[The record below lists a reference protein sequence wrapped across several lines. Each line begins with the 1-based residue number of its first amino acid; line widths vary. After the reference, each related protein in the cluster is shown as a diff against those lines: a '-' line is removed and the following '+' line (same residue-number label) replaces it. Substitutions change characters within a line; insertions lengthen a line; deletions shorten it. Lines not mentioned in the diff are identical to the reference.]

1 MCFLRGV
8 REQQGCFSSIT
19 VCGQVIVKKEKLVNV
34 RAAERKAKVKGKEG
48 SVPPLENIQ
57 VWLDASGM
65 IAEATSSAS
74 RERGNP
80 LICQQGEKLII

>member
-8 REQQGCFSSIT
+8 SEQQGCLSSIT
-19 VCGQVIVKKEKLVNV
+19 VCGEVIVKKEKNCE
-34 RAAERKAKVKGKEG
+34 RAVRKAKVKGKEG

>member
-1 MCFLRGV
+1 MWSGH
-8 REQQGCFSSIT
+8 REERET
-19 VCGQVIVKKEKLVNV
+19 LVNV

-80 LICQQGEKLII
+80 RIYDPKKEQVKV